1 MVSFISLSKFLLF
14 INIAS
19 AFIMPIP
26 TASNINKLPVKVNRY
41 NNNNLIKM
49 KLDKNVEKNINM
61 IANIIITNSL
71 YSYVLSI
78 YWNIYYTQAFIYSS
92 IIYIGVLF
100 FYTITLGLI
109 SKFKETLK

>member
-19 AFIMPIP
+19 AFIIPVP

-49 KLDKNVEKNINM
+49 KLAFLLIFNNLHLIVR
-61 IANIIITNSL
+61 
-71 YSYVLSI
+71 
-78 YWNIYYTQAFIYSS
+78 YY
-92 IIYIGVLF
+92 
-100 FYTITLGLI
+100 
-109 SKFKETLK
+109 KR

>member
-19 AFIMPIP
+19 AFIMPMP
-26 TASNINKLPVKVNRY
+26 QSNIDKLPVKVNSYR
-41 NNNNLIKM
+41 NNNLIKM

-71 YSYVLSI
+71 YSYILSI

-92 IIYIGVLF
+92 IIYIGILF

-109 SKFKETLK
+109 SKFKK

>member
-19 AFIMPIP
+19 AFIMPLP
-26 TASNINKLPVKVNRY
+26 STSNIDKLPVKVNRY
-41 NNNNLIKM
+41 CNNNNLIKM

-71 YSYVLSI
+71 YSYILSI

-92 IIYIGVLF
+92 IIYIGILF

-109 SKFKETLK
+109 SKFKK